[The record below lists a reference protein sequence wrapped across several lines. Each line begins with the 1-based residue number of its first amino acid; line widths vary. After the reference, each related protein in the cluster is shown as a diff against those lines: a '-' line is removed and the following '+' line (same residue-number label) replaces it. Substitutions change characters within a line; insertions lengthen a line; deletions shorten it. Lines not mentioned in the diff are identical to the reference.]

1 MIRMTEGL
9 KMTDNLH
16 EFRKFVLKDLIKE
29 GYKYI
34 ARDKDGAIFAY
45 SRKPNRQD
53 EAWYLDEA
61 LNDDINQ
68 NISLVS
74 RMLPD
79 IYQNISL
86 VSRIFPDIEWEKVEP
101 FRIPYTNWKEVPV
114 DTPVVYTSA
123 TGKNYALHFCKYD
136 KKNDRVVLYTDGR
149 TSFSEQGVMET
160 YPERV
165 SIYKQGEKLNDGNIS
180 NN

>member
-16 EFRKFVLKDLIKE
+16 ELRKFVLKDLIKE

-34 ARDKDGAIFAY
+34 ARDKEGAIYAY
-45 SRKPNRQD
+45 SRKPTRQGKEWLFD
-53 EAWYLDEA
+53 RVEYD
-61 LNDDINQ
+61 
-68 NISLVS
+68 
-74 RMLPD
+74 D

-86 VSRIFPDIEWEKVEP
+86 VSRIFPDIEWEKIEP

-114 DTPVVYTSA
+114 DTPVVYTSGIGN
-123 TGKNYALHFCKYD
+123 GKTCVLHFCRYD
-136 KKNDRVVLYTDGR
+136 KEKDRVILFTDGR
-149 TSFSEQGVMET
+149 TSFTEQGVMET

-165 SIYKQGEKLNDGNIS
+165 SIYEQGEQR
-180 NN
+180 

>member
-1 MIRMTEGL
+1 MTEDL
-9 KMTDNLH
+9 KMPNNLH

-53 EAWYLDEA
+53 EAWYLDKV
-61 LNDDINQ
+61 LNG
-68 NISLVS
+68 
-74 RMLPD
+74 D

-101 FRIPYTNWKEVPV
+101 FEIPYTNWKEVPV
-114 DTPVVYTSA
+114 DTPVVYIGIS
-123 TGKNYALHFCKYD
+123 GKNYVLHFCKYD
-136 KKNDRVVLYTDGR
+136 EKNNRVVLYVGGR
-149 TSFSEQGVMET
+149 TSFTENGIIET
-160 YPERV
+160 YPESV

>member
-1 MIRMTEGL
+1 MTEDL

-16 EFRKFVLKDLIKE
+16 ELRKFVLKDLIKE

-61 LNDDINQ
+61 LNDDI
-68 NISLVS
+68 
-74 RMLPD
+74 
-79 IYQNISL
+79 YQNISL

-101 FRIPYTNWKEVPV
+101 FEIPYTKWKEVHV
-114 DTPVVYTSA
+114 DTPVVCTGGS
-123 TGKNYALHFCKYD
+123 GKNYVRYFCKYD
-136 KKNDRVVLYTDGR
+136 EERDRVVLYTDGR
-149 TSFSEQGVMET
+149 TSLTEQGIMEV
-160 YPERV
+160 YPEQV
-165 SIYKQGEKLNDGNIS
+165 SIYEKEKN
-180 NN
+180 

>member
-61 LNDDINQ
+61 LNDDI
-68 NISLVS
+68 
-74 RMLPD
+74 
-79 IYQNISL
+79 YKNISL

-101 FRIPYTNWKEVPV
+101 FEIPYTNWKEVTV
-114 DTPVVYTSA
+114 DTPVVYTNVN
-123 TGKNYALHFCKYD
+123 GEKYVRYFCKYD
-136 KKNDRVVLYTDGR
+136 EENDRVVLYIDGR
-149 TSFSEQGVMET
+149 TSLTKQGTVEI

-165 SIYKQGEKLNDGNIS
+165 TIYEQGEKLKNGNIS
-180 NN
+180 ND

>member
-1 MIRMTEGL
+1 
-9 KMTDNLH
+9 MTDNLH
-16 EFRKFVLKDLIKE
+16 EFRKFVLRDLIKM

-34 ARDKDGAIFAY
+34 ARNKDGAIFAY
-45 SRKPNRQD
+45 SIKPTKRRK
-53 EAWYLDEA
+53 AWILAFASVD
-61 LNDDINQ
+61 
-68 NISLVS
+68 
-74 RMLPD
+74 D

-86 VSRIFPDIEWEKVEP
+86 VSCIFTDIEWTNVEP

-123 TGKNYALHFCKYD
+123 TGKNYAMHFCKYD
-136 KKNDRVVLYTDGR
+136 KENDRVVLYTDGR
-149 TSFSEQGVMET
+149 TSFTEQGVMET

-180 NN
+180 NNND

>member
-1 MIRMTEGL
+1 
-9 KMTDNLH
+9 MTDNLY

-61 LNDDINQ
+61 LNDDI
-68 NISLVS
+68 
-74 RMLPD
+74 
-79 IYQNISL
+79 YKNISL
-86 VSRIFPDIEWEKVEP
+86 VSRIFTDIEWEKVEP
-101 FRIPYTNWKEVPV
+101 FRIPYTKWKEVPV

-136 KKNDRVVLYTDGR
+136 KENDRVVLYTDGR
-149 TSFSEQGVMET
+149 TSFTEQGVIET

-165 SIYKQGEKLNDGNIS
+165 SIHKQGEKLNDGNIS
-180 NN
+180 NNNN